1 MKTAANIKNRQ
12 PTVRVN
18 APAKEKLDRIQAQ
31 TDLSQP
37 ALMDRA
43 IELLERDFMAEQ
55 MKADFEAIASDP
67 ETLAQYNAIAS
78 VLDGA
83 VRDGIERE

>member
-1 MKTAANIKNRQ
+1 MHKPGSTKPKQ

-18 APAKEKLDRIQAQ
+18 APAKEKLDRMQAQ

-43 IELLERDFMAEQ
+43 IDLLERELMAMQ
-55 MKADFEAIASDP
+55 MKADLEAIANDP
-67 ETLAQYNAIAS
+67 ETLAKYRAIANTFDRAAH
-78 VLDGA
+78 DGLQ
-83 VRDGIERE
+83 RE

>member
-1 MKTAANIKNRQ
+1 MKTAGNVKTRQ

-18 APAKEKLDRIQAQ
+18 APAKEKLDRMQEQ

-43 IELLERDFMAEQ
+43 IELLEREIMAKQ
-55 MKADFEAIASDP
+55 MKADFEAIANDP
-67 ETLAQYNAIAS
+67 ETLALYKSIAS
-78 VLDGA
+78 GFDA
-83 VRDGIERE
+83 TVRDGLKRE